1 MRAHDRARYRAVR
14 RGLMAVADETSGPLA
29 RLGADPKD
37 PEAVVQAVRFELYRE
52 NIYGALEMVEAAH
65 AVHPHALYAE
75 QSARI
80 RSWLTHLASREAY
93 ISAQDEQYRRLRWR
107 MGLKLIEKRIRM
119 LLGRKTR
126 KMMER
131 RGRDPEFQALER
143 EVTAVRPRRVLDA
156 GSGEGGVA
164 MTLAARYPD
173 MEVDGVEVS
182 ATNVKIAGRLNR
194 FRNARF
200 RQGLAEE
207 VHLAF
212 APGSIDLAYSFA
224 VLEHVRDVDETIRS
238 IMTVLRPGGRFCFVV
253 PMHEFRA
260 LGPIPDYAPVHGY
273 ADHCRVFSEGEL
285 YQRFGHEKDFRLQ
298 KIPGAWKHGELP
310 DCFEP
315 IEFGSFFV
323 SYSK

>member
-1 MRAHDRARYRAVR
+1 VTAGDAT
-14 RGLMAVADETSGPLA
+14 GGSLG

-37 PEAVVQAVRFELYRE
+37 FDAVIQAVRFELYRE

-65 AVHPHALYAE
+65 HVHPDPRYLE
-75 QSARI
+75 QAARI
-80 RSWLTHLASREAY
+80 RSWLSHLANRDAY
-93 ISAQDEQYRRLRWR
+93 IAAQDAQYRRLRWR

-119 LLGRKTR
+119 MLGRKTR
-126 KMMER
+126 KMIER
-131 RGRDPEFQALER
+131 RARDPEFQALER
-143 EVTAVRPRRVLDA
+143 EVAAAHARRVLDA

-164 MTLAARYPD
+164 MALAARHPD
-173 MEVDGVEVS
+173 MQVDGVEVS
-182 ATNVKIAGRLNR
+182 ATNVRIAHRLNR
-194 FRNARF
+194 FANARF

-207 VHLAF
+207 VHRAF
-212 APGSIDLAYSFA
+212 PGASFDLVYSFA

-260 LGPIPDYAPVHGY
+260 RGPIPDYAPVHGY

-285 YQRFGHEKDFRLQ
+285 YQRFGHEKNFHLQ

-310 DCFEP
+310 ACFEP

-323 SYSK
+323 SYTK

>member
-1 MRAHDRARYRAVR
+1 MVGDAAGA
-14 RGLMAVADETSGPLA
+14 LA
-29 RLGADPKD
+29 RLNADPKD
-37 PEAVVQAVRFELYRE
+37 PDAALQTVRFELYRE

-65 AVHPHALYAE
+65 TAHPDPRYAE
-75 QSARI
+75 QAARI

-93 ISAQDEQYRRLRWR
+93 IEAQDAQYRRLRWR
-107 MGLKLIEKRIRM
+107 MGLKLLEKRIRM

-126 KMMER
+126 KMIER

-143 EVTAVRPRRVLDA
+143 EVTAVHPKRVLDA
-156 GSGEGGVA
+156 GSGEGAVA
-164 MTLAARYPD
+164 MALAARYPE
-173 MEVDGVEVS
+173 MEVEGVEVS
-182 ATNVKIAGRLNR
+182 ATNVRIARQLNR

-207 VHLAF
+207 VHQSF
-212 APGSIDLAYSFA
+212 PPGSFDLVYSFA
-224 VLEHVRDVDETIRS
+224 VLEHVRDVGETIRS

-260 LGPIPDYAPVHGY
+260 RGPIPDYAPVHGY

-285 YQRFGHEKDFRLQ
+285 YQRFGHEKSFHLQ

-310 DCFEP
+310 ACFEP

>member
-1 MRAHDRARYRAVR
+1 
-14 RGLMAVADETSGPLA
+14 MAAGDATAGPLA
-29 RLGADPKD
+29 RLGTDPKD
-37 PEAVVQAVRFELYRE
+37 PDAVLQAVRFELYRE
-52 NIYGALEMVEAAH
+52 NIYGALEMVAAAH
-65 AVHPHALYAE
+65 AAHPDPRYAE
-75 QSARI
+75 QATRI

-93 ISAQDEQYRRLRWR
+93 ISAQDQQYRRLRWR

-126 KMMER
+126 KMIER

-143 EVTAVRPRRVLDA
+143 EVATVRPRRVLDA

-164 MTLAARYPD
+164 MALAARHPD
-173 MEVDGVEVS
+173 MQVDGVEVS
-182 ATNVKIAGRLNR
+182 ATNVKIANQLNR
-194 FRNARF
+194 FANARF

-207 VHLAF
+207 VHQTFPREAF
-212 APGSIDLAYSFA
+212 DLVYSFA

-238 IMTVLRPGGRFCFVV
+238 LLTVLRPGGHFCFVV

-260 LGPIPDYAPVHGY
+260 KGPIPDYAPVHGY
-273 ADHCRVFSEGEL
+273 ADHCRVFSQGEL
-285 YQRFGHEKDFRLQ
+285 YQRFGHEKNFRLQ